1 MLGEDAGLVGELV
14 AFQFA
19 LLTQDA
25 DHPPLLLGQ
34 VMGVEGRAEE
44 RHGCFAGL
52 QEGQGQEG
60 LGKVM
65 LISSGCK
72 ARNLRGCDLGDK
84 ACAQHFI
91 KILTK

>member
-52 QEGQGQEG
+52 QEGQGQG
-60 LGKVM
+60 RVLVRSCSSVQVAKPGIYGAATLGTRRVR
-65 LISSGCK
+65 STS
-72 ARNLRGCDLGDK
+72 LRY
-84 ACAQHFI
+84 
-91 KILTK
+91 